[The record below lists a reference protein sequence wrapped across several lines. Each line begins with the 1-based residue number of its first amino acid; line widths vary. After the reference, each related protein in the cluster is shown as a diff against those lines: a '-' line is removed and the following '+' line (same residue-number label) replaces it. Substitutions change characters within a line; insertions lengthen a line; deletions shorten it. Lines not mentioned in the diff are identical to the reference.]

1 MQPSP
6 VQVLVPTRLVSPFV
20 DAFSHLAL
28 RFPVLARYVRLPDGV
43 NAALAVPVLPCQF
56 GQFEESSSSY
66 THLPRFLLYIG
77 IADNPVSLP
86 GAGPPPNRFPKAVT
100 TMPDPPQD
108 LLDGISGALAP
119 EGDVLQMILV
129 TFIGLSCYNV
139 AELVVLVLSTFRRWR
154 GLYFWSL
161 LASGCIGVVPYSIG
175 FLMKF
180 FTRADSV
187 LSVTVLTIGWW
198 TMVTGQSVVLYS
210 RLHLV
215 LRDEK
220 ILRRVLWLIVVN
232 FFLLHI
238 PTTVLTYGANIVH
251 TGDIAWVKGYN
262 IMEKIQLTGF
272 TIQES
277 LLGTLYVIE
286 AVKLLRLGADVTARP
301 DARSIMYQLIGI
313 NCAIITM
320 DLLLLGLEYASL
332 YAVQIT
338 LKGFIYSLK
347 LKLEFAVLGR
357 LVDLIQGSRHPI
369 SLAITDTLPLCPFQ
383 RPQETADRNDEL
395 PCTPESKEVLST
407 PDGAGVVEGIVFVE
421 VGHGKS

>member
-1 MQPSP
+1 M
-6 VQVLVPTRLVSPFV
+6 
-20 DAFSHLAL
+20 
-28 RFPVLARYVRLPDGV
+28 
-43 NAALAVPVLPCQF
+43 N
-56 GQFEESSSSY
+56 ES
-66 THLPRFLLYIG
+66 
-77 IADNPVSLP
+77 
-86 GAGPPPNRFPKAVT
+86 
-100 TMPDPPQD
+100 TMSDPPQD
-108 LLDGISGALAP
+108 LLLGISGTLAA
-119 EGDVLQMILV
+119 EGDVLQMTLI

-139 AELVVLVLSTFRRWR
+139 AELVVLVPATFRRWR

-180 FTRADSV
+180 FTQADSV
-187 LSVTVLTIGWW
+187 LSVTVLTVGWW

-220 ILRRVLWLIVVN
+220 ILRWILRLIVSNV
-232 FFLLHI
+232 FLLHI

-251 TGDIAWVKGYN
+251 SGEMPWIRGYN

-277 LLGTLYVIE
+277 LLSTLYVIE
-286 AVKLLRLGADVTARP
+286 TVKLLRLGADATTRT

-313 NCAIITM
+313 NCAIIAM
-320 DLLLLGLEYASL
+320 DLLLLGLEYANF

-369 SLAITDTLPLCPFQ
+369 SIAIADTLPLCSVS
-383 RPQETADRNDEL
+383 R
-395 PCTPESKEVLST
+395 TPEQDRAEGRCETESKQVFAS
-407 PDGAGVVEGIVFVE
+407 PNGVQVVESRVFVE
-421 VGHGKS
+421 DVGHEIR

>member
-1 MQPSP
+1 MVGEKRVSDTPVTKSQKGIPSRKAITKPREPQPA
-6 VQVLVPTRLVSPFV
+6 LVTM
-20 DAFSHLAL
+20 A
-28 RFPVLARYVRLPDGV
+28 LARSKDWKFQFTPGFGPLGLILDSSRACTNRLQLISLYTLCTTSKNAPLGTGQVNLTPD
-43 NAALAVPVLPCQF
+43 
-56 GQFEESSSSY
+56 SSPKPSSM
-66 THLPRFLLYIG
+66 T
-77 IADNPVSLP
+77 
-86 GAGPPPNRFPKAVT
+86 
-100 TMPDPPQD
+100 DPPQD
-108 LLDGISGALAP
+108 LLDEISGALAS

-139 AELVVLVLSTFRRWR
+139 AELVVLVPATFRRWR

-187 LSVTVLTIGWW
+187 LSVTVLTVGWW

-220 ILRRVLWLIVVN
+220 ILRKVWWMIVGNV
-232 FFLLHI
+232 FLLHV
-238 PTTVLTYGANIVH
+238 PTTILTYGANVVH
-251 TGDIAWVKGYN
+251 SGEIAWVEGYN

-277 LLGTLYVIE
+277 LISTLYVIE
-286 AVKLLRLGADVTARP
+286 TVKLLRIGAESTMRP

-313 NCAIITM
+313 NCTIIAM
-320 DLLLLGLEYASL
+320 DLLLLGLEYANF

-369 SLAITDTLPLCPFQ
+369 SIAIADTLPLCSFTHQMPDQ
-383 RPQETADRNDEL
+383 HDDQPEVKPKHREMVQEHLWNPGDE
-395 PCTPESKEVLST
+395 
-407 PDGAGVVEGIVFVE
+407 IIN
-421 VGHGKS
+421 

>member
-1 MQPSP
+1 MS
-6 VQVLVPTRLVSPFV
+6 
-20 DAFSHLAL
+20 
-28 RFPVLARYVRLPDGV
+28 
-43 NAALAVPVLPCQF
+43 
-56 GQFEESSSSY
+56 
-66 THLPRFLLYIG
+66 
-77 IADNPVSLP
+77 
-86 GAGPPPNRFPKAVT
+86 
-100 TMPDPPQD
+100 DPPQD
-108 LLDGISGALAP
+108 LLDGISGALAA

-139 AELVVLVLSTFRRWR
+139 AELVVLVPSTFRRWR

-161 LASGCIGVVPYSIG
+161 LASGCLGVVPYSIG

-198 TMVTGQSVVLYS
+198 TMVTGQSIVLYS

-220 ILRRVLWLIVVN
+220 ILRRVLWLIVTN

-238 PTTVLTYGANIVH
+238 PTTILTYGANIVH
-251 TGDIAWVKGYN
+251 TGDISWIKGYN

-313 NCAIITM
+313 NCAIIAM
-320 DLLLLGLEYASL
+320 DVLLLGLEYANF

-369 SLAITDTLPLCPFQ
+369 SLAMADTLPLCSFS
-383 RPQETADRNDEL
+383 RPPETPDRGDDGM
-395 PCTPESKEVLST
+395 PCVSESKEVLST
-407 PDGAGVVEGIVFVE
+407 PDGARVVEGRMFVDRTGSFMMDDH
-421 VGHGKS
+421 GHEHKQ